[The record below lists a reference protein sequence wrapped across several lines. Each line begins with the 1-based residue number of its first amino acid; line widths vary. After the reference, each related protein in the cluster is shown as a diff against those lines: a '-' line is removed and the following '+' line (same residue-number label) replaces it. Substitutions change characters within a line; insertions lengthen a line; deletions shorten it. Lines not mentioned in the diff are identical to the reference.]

1 MLAPTIKIGK
11 ALDLPHSV
19 ELALHWESTDTVEKT
34 NSTGILY
41 DLLTEKYSED
51 DLEKFGY
58 ICLWLDYL
66 KEQQPEE

>member
-1 MLAPTIKIGK
+1 MIAPRIKIDR

-34 NSTGILY
+34 NSTGILR
-41 DLLTEKYSED
+41 DLLTEKYEES

-58 ICLWLDYL
+58 ICLWSDYI